1 MRAPPG
7 LDVVED
13 ILRRESDVLA
23 RRSDATDTRAGML
36 LAFAGL
42 LASLGAGGWPPLALA
57 TRLAA
62 LLAATAA
69 VRALRVAA
77 GHRFTLR
84 TADALLDLEP
94 VAARLAA
101 LRRAH
106 VQHDVAAQM
115 LAMKLA
121 RARLA
126 SHLVVLALACALT
139 GATVEVFR

>member
-1 MRAPPG
+1 M
-7 LDVVED
+7 VED

-23 RRSDATDTRAGML
+23 RRADATDTRAGML

-62 LLAATAA
+62 TAA
-69 VRALRVAA
+69 VDALRVAA
-77 GHRFTLR
+77 GYRL
-84 TADALLDLEP
+84 TARAVDALLDVEP

-101 LRRAH
+101 LRRTRL
-106 VQHDVAAQM
+106 QHHVAARM
-115 LAMKLA
+115 LSIKLA
-121 RARLA
+121 RTRLA
-126 SHLVVLALACALT
+126 SHLVALALACALT

>member
-1 MRAPPG
+1 M
-7 LDVVED
+7 VED

-23 RRSDATDTRAGML
+23 RRADATDTRAGML

-69 VRALRVAA
+69 VDALRVAA
-77 GHRFTLR
+77 GYRL
-84 TADALLDLEP
+84 TARAVDALLDVEP

-101 LRRAH
+101 LRRTRL
-106 VQHDVAAQM
+106 QHHVAARM
-115 LAMKLA
+115 LSIRLA
-121 RARLA
+121 RTRLA
-126 SHLVVLALACALT
+126 SHLVALALACALT